1 MKSLAAATGRGQ
13 AAHPHPIDQAL
24 AMKIQEIK
32 EMPVVELQVKGHEL
46 RLELFNLNLQKSM
59 GTLEKSHRIGQI
71 RKDIARVET
80 MLTRI
85 RNQPAQA

>member
-1 MKSLAAATGRGQ
+1 
-13 AAHPHPIDQAL
+13 
-24 AMKIQEIK
+24 MKIEEIK
-32 EMPVVELQVKGHEL
+32 EMPVVELQTKSRDL
-46 RLELFNLNLQKSM
+46 RMELFNLNLQKSM

-85 RNQPAQA
+85 RNQAVQA

>member
-1 MKSLAAATGRGQ
+1 
-13 AAHPHPIDQAL
+13 
-24 AMKIQEIK
+24 MKIAEIN
-32 EMPVVELQVKGHEL
+32 EMPVVELQAKSRDL

-80 MLTRI
+80 VLTRI
-85 RNQPAQA
+85 RNQTAQA

>member
-1 MKSLAAATGRGQ
+1 MDKGSILIMATENINIVNL
-13 AAHPHPIDQAL
+13 P
-24 AMKIQEIK
+24 KIEEIK
-32 EMPVVELQVKGHEL
+32 ELPVVELQAKSRDL

-59 GTLEKSHRIGQI
+59 GTLEKSHRISQI

-85 RNQPAQA
+85 RNQTIQA

>member
-1 MKSLAAATGRGQ
+1 
-13 AAHPHPIDQAL
+13 
-24 AMKIQEIK
+24 MKIEEIK
-32 EMPVVELQVKGHEL
+32 EMPIVELQTKSRDL
-46 RLELFNLNLQKSM
+46 RMELFNLNLQKSM

-85 RNQPAQA
+85 RNQPVQA

>member
-1 MKSLAAATGRGQ
+1 M
-13 AAHPHPIDQAL
+13 
-24 AMKIQEIK
+24 
-32 EMPVVELQVKGHEL
+32 ELQVKGREL

>member
-1 MKSLAAATGRGQ
+1 
-13 AAHPHPIDQAL
+13 
-24 AMKIQEIK
+24 MKIAEIN
-32 EMPVVELQVKGHEL
+32 EMPVVELQAKSRDL

-59 GTLEKSHRIGQI
+59 GTLEKSHRISQI

-85 RNQPAQA
+85 RNQPAEA

>member
-1 MKSLAAATGRGQ
+1 
-13 AAHPHPIDQAL
+13 
-24 AMKIQEIK
+24 MKIAEIN
-32 EMPVVELQVKGHEL
+32 EMPVVELQAKSRDL

-80 MLTRI
+80 ILSQI
-85 RNQPAQA
+85 KKQAVQV

>member
-1 MKSLAAATGRGQ
+1 
-13 AAHPHPIDQAL
+13 
-24 AMKIQEIK
+24 MKIEEIK
-32 EMPVVELQVKGHEL
+32 EMPIVELQTKSRDL
-46 RLELFNLNLQKSM
+46 RMELFNLSLQKSM

-85 RNQPAQA
+85 RNQAVQA

>member
-1 MKSLAAATGRGQ
+1 
-13 AAHPHPIDQAL
+13 
-24 AMKIQEIK
+24 MKIEEIK
-32 EMPVVELQVKGHEL
+32 EMPVVELQAKS
-46 RLELFNLNLQKSM
+46 RDFRMELFNLNLQKSM

-85 RNQPAQA
+85 RNQTVQA

>member
-1 MKSLAAATGRGQ
+1 
-13 AAHPHPIDQAL
+13 
-24 AMKIQEIK
+24 MKIEEIK
-32 EMPVVELQVKGHEL
+32 EMPVVELQAKSRDL
-46 RLELFNLNLQKSM
+46 RMELFNLNLQKSM

-85 RNQPAQA
+85 RNQTVQA

>member
-1 MKSLAAATGRGQ
+1 
-13 AAHPHPIDQAL
+13 
-24 AMKIQEIK
+24 MKIQEIE
-32 EMPVVELQVKGHEL
+32 EMPVVELQVKGREL

-59 GTLEKSHRIGQI
+59 GTLEKSHRISQI

-85 RNQPAQA
+85 RNQPAEA

>member
-1 MKSLAAATGRGQ
+1 
-13 AAHPHPIDQAL
+13 
-24 AMKIQEIK
+24 MKIAEIN
-32 EMPVVELQVKGHEL
+32 EMPVVELQAKSRDL

-80 MLTRI
+80 ILTRI
-85 RNQPAQA
+85 KKQAVQA

>member
-1 MKSLAAATGRGQ
+1 
-13 AAHPHPIDQAL
+13 
-24 AMKIQEIK
+24 MKIAEIN
-32 EMPVVELQVKGHEL
+32 EMPAIELQAKSRDL

-80 MLTRI
+80 ILSQI
-85 RNQPAQA
+85 KKQAVQV

>member
-1 MKSLAAATGRGQ
+1 
-13 AAHPHPIDQAL
+13 
-24 AMKIQEIK
+24 MKIQEIK
-32 EMPVVELQVKGHEL
+32 EMPVVELQVKGREL

-59 GTLEKSHRIGQI
+59 GTLEKPHRIGQI

>member
-1 MKSLAAATGRGQ
+1 
-13 AAHPHPIDQAL
+13 
-24 AMKIQEIK
+24 MKIAEIK
-32 EMPVVELQVKGHEL
+32 EMPAIELQAKGREL

-80 MLTRI
+80 VLTRI

>member
-1 MKSLAAATGRGQ
+1 MYKVNCVAPTFG
-13 AAHPHPIDQAL
+13 HVTF
-24 AMKIQEIK
+24 MNNEIK
-32 EMPVVELQVKGHEL
+32 EMPIVELQTKSRDL
-46 RLELFNLNLQKSM
+46 RMELFNLNLQKSM

-85 RNQPAQA
+85 RNQAVQA

>member
-1 MKSLAAATGRGQ
+1 
-13 AAHPHPIDQAL
+13 
-24 AMKIQEIK
+24 MKIAEIN
-32 EMPVVELQVKGHEL
+32 EMPVVELQAKSRDL

-59 GTLEKSHRIGQI
+59 GTLEKSHRISQI

-85 RNQPAQA
+85 RNQPVEA

>member
-1 MKSLAAATGRGQ
+1 
-13 AAHPHPIDQAL
+13 
-24 AMKIQEIK
+24 MKIEEIK
-32 EMPVVELQVKGHEL
+32 EMPVVELQAKSRDL
-46 RLELFNLNLQKSM
+46 RMELFNLNLQKSM

-85 RNQPAQA
+85 RNQTVQAQ

>member
-1 MKSLAAATGRGQ
+1 
-13 AAHPHPIDQAL
+13 
-24 AMKIQEIK
+24 MKIQEIE
-32 EMPVVELQVKGHEL
+32 EMPVVELQVKGREL

-80 MLTRI
+80 VLARI

>member
-1 MKSLAAATGRGQ
+1 
-13 AAHPHPIDQAL
+13 
-24 AMKIQEIK
+24 MKIAEIK
-32 EMPVVELQVKGHEL
+32 EMPAIELQAKGREL

-80 MLTRI
+80 ILSQI
-85 RNQPAQA
+85 KKQAVQV

>member
-1 MKSLAAATGRGQ
+1 
-13 AAHPHPIDQAL
+13 
-24 AMKIQEIK
+24 MKIEEIK
-32 EMPVVELQVKGHEL
+32 EMPVVELQAKSRDL

-85 RNQPAQA
+85 RNQPVQA